1 MPSVGETLRRER
13 IKRNLDLEHIS
24 RETKI
29 SSRFLNAI
37 ESEQFDKL
45 PGGVFARSFVR
56 QYARLLEL
64 DEEELVNSLE
74 QMLEPAPE
82 PAPSPE
88 PKAKREP
95 PVEPKIVLPKV
106 EDWQS
111 AGDSRFQF
119 SSWLPA
125 LAGVVL
131 VMLACSLVYAWWQRS
146 RQSPAENPVAAAA
159 PPPTAAPQQPAPTP
173 PPAAAPDTTAPT
185 TPENKPASPTAENPV
200 TPAAAAPAA
209 TTPAVQRTTP
219 LTPPNP
225 NASVRVLITANEA
238 TWMLVRTDGKY
249 LFSGT
254 LDANESRTIES
265 NGTVLLRLGNA
276 GGVSVSYNGKDLG
289 APGPK
294 GQVRTLQFTS
304 GGFQIVSGAPVAA
317 PKPPAPLDPL

>member
-1 MPSVGETLRRER
+1 VE
-13 IKRNLDLEHIS
+13 NL
-24 RETKI
+24 
-29 SSRFLNAI
+29 
-37 ESEQFDKL
+37 
-45 PGGVFARSFVR
+45 
-56 QYARLLEL
+56 
-64 DEEELVNSLE
+64 
-74 QMLEPAPE
+74 
-82 PAPSPE
+82 
-88 PKAKREP
+88 
-95 PVEPKIVLPKV
+95 
-106 EDWQS
+106 
-111 AGDSRFQF
+111 
-119 SSWLPA
+119 
-125 LAGVVL
+125 
-131 VMLACSLVYAWWQRS
+131 
-146 RQSPAENPVAAAA
+146 PVAAAPQPVA
-159 PPPTAAPQQPAPTP
+159 PPQPSPASPPAP
-173 PPAAAPDTTAPT
+173 APDQAAQT
-185 TPENKPASPTAENPV
+185 TPENKPATPPVESPV

-225 NASVRVLITANEA
+225 NASVRVQITATEA

-265 NGTVLLRLGNA
+265 NGTVVLRLGNA